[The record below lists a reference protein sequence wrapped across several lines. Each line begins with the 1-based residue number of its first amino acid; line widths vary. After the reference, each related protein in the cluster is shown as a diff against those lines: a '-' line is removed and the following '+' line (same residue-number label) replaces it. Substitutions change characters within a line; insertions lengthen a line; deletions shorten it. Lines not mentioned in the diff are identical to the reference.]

1 MSSNNPIKRIGML
14 IVFILCALITTFNG
28 ILGVRT
34 KDILAIIVS
43 VVSALALIGFCLLA
57 AFRNDNKDILVTLA
71 LAAYAGINAAWTF
84 IKACEAIAHG
94 YFSINYIIS
103 LAFYAILLLFAI
115 KEVLP
120 IPGKEILSTPI
131 AQYVAIA
138 CIWLFPIIQMFIL
151 PLFNAQG
158 GIVSEADSGMLIT
171 LIEWLLQSVVFT
183 WFIKN

>member
-28 ILGVRT
+28 ILGGRT
-34 KDILAIIVS
+34 KDILATIVS
-43 VVSALALIGFCLLA
+43 VISALALIGFCLLA
-57 AFRNDNKDILVTLA
+57 AFRNDNKDILVALA
-71 LAAYAGINAAWTF
+71 LAGYAGINAAWTF

-94 YFSINYIIS
+94 WIPFDSI
-103 LAFYAILLLFAI
+103 LWLGFYVVLLYFAI
-115 KEVLP
+115 KEFLPAVLKANLDHP
-120 IPGKEILSTPI
+120 IIKLF
-131 AQYVAIA
+131 AIA
-138 CIWLFPIIQMFIL
+138 LIWSVPIMIYLVL